1 MARPSTASS
10 KDRAMTMSRRCL
22 VALADSGARTRRS
35 ATNPAP
41 VFGTT
46 LPESNMQGSE
56 TAPWGEELRRLV
68 CLEKPW
74 KDQRK
79 IVNTGERGFEL
90 LFCGQKADP
99 GRNFRDVGESHGR
112 VSGGQEGYGS
122 SERRRE

>member
-1 MARPSTASS
+1 
-10 KDRAMTMSRRCL
+10 MTMSRRCL
-22 VALADSGARTRRS
+22 VSLADTGSRTRRS
-35 ATNPAP
+35 ATKLAP
-41 VFGTT
+41 VFGTK
-46 LPESNMQGSE
+46 LPESNMQESG

-68 CLEKPW
+68 CLEKPG
-74 KDQRK
+74 KGQRK
-79 IVNTGERGFEL
+79 IASTGERGFEL